1 MIENI
6 LDRLFMRR
14 HFWRHASFSE
24 VAELYASRTLRMTAL
39 YLVGGFLSIFLYKN
53 GYGITSIALF
63 WLTLNLFR
71 VVISLPLAKLVS
83 IIGPKRSTFIS
94 NISYIPAMVGF
105 ALLPTYGIWML
116 APIIFFEAISISLY
130 SIAYNVGFSKV
141 KSPSN
146 GGKELAFMHIMEK
159 LACGLS
165 PVVGGFLAL
174 WFGPEVVLVIS
185 GALFLAAA
193 VPLFRTGEKV
203 KLRKPLNVRALPWK
217 LIRGHIVPHAIFSF
231 QAYIIGT
238 VWALYVAVV
247 IIGVGTGDEVYAV
260 VGVLSSVVLFV
271 SLIAAIIYGR
281 LVDNKKGKELMQF
294 SIVFLSISHLF
305 RGITS
310 SVVGVATLNAGTE
323 AANTGASIPY
333 VRALFD
339 NADRSGNRIAY
350 FGITEMVNGLGST
363 FASALLL
370 VLGLAMGEA
379 DALRSMFII
388 ASGLTLLMLTARFPM
403 YKK

>member
-174 WFGPEVVLVIS
+174 RFGPEVVLVIS

-193 VPLFRTGEKV
+193 VPLFKTGEKV

>member
-146 GGKELAFMHIMEK
+146 AGKELAFTHIMEK

>member
-247 IIGVGTGDEVYAV
+247 VIGVGTGDEVYAV

>member
-193 VPLFRTGEKV
+193 VPLFKTGEKV